1 MRCGDANYVGMQVE
15 LSVLEGQIAC
25 ALCGT
30 PYLCS
35 NGQALFKV
43 YTCVLAVAP
52 RLKVES
58 FLLGV
63 SCGGFGFGFGLGF
76 GFGGGGID
84 GILSFSDEVVWIEL
98 QVAASTCGSQT
109 LGHTP

>member
-1 MRCGDANYVGMQVE
+1 MPFKSLCFKSLAR
-15 LSVLEGQIAC
+15 VLVVI
-25 ALCGT
+25 
-30 PYLCS
+30 
-35 NGQALFKV
+35 
-43 YTCVLAVAP
+43 P
-52 RLKVES
+52 RETVES
-58 FLLGV
+58 FLLGG